1 MIHEYSKLLAL
12 VYFKNQAENYDLSEL
27 RSVLGFTQIQLDEL
41 ISEFFEE
48 GYLEYNDYEMNISE
62 KGLYFL
68 QEQNAE
74 NHNLES
80 ENKNLSVINKEK
92 AISLDEIY
100 VPKGFDKKY
109 SI

>member
-27 RSVLGFTQIQLDEL
+27 RSILGFTQMQLDEML
-41 ISEFFEE
+41 LELFEV
-48 GYLEYNDYEMNISE
+48 GCLEYRDYEMNISE

-74 NHNLES
+74 NYNFES
-80 ENKNLSVINKEK
+80 ENKNLSVINKDK
-92 AISLDEIY
+92 TISLDEIY
-100 VPKGFDKKY
+100 IPKEFDKKY
-109 SI
+109 SM